1 MESFQ
6 NEEKS
11 YQKVCNRNTEEFERI
26 RNDEKMQQYLD
37 SFRKKRLNQQRDQK
51 HINRNADFKVD
62 GVKL

>member
-11 YQKVCNRNTEEFERI
+11 YQEVFNRNTKEFERI

-37 SFRKKRLNQQRDQK
+37 SFRKKEIKPTERPK
-51 HINRNADFKVD
+51 AYK
-62 GVKL
+62 